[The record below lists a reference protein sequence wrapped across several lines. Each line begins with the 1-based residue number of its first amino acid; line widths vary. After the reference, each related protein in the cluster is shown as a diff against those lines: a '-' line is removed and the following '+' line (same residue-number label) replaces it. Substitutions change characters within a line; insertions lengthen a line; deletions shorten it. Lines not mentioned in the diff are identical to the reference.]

1 LESPSSLK
9 ELIARINRIRREN
22 PALQSDSNL
31 RFHETDNPAVICY
44 SKATNDLSDIV
55 IVLCNLDP
63 FHKQSGWIDL
73 ELASLGLDARSTFQ
87 AHDLLSD
94 GRFLWRGARNYFE
107 LTPESLPAHVMKV
120 RKWVRTERNFDY
132 YF

>member
-1 LESPSSLK
+1 M
-9 ELIARINRIRREN
+9 
-22 PALQSDSNL
+22 
-31 RFHETDNPAVICY
+31 ICY
-44 SKATNDLSDIV
+44 SKAPNDLSDIV

>member
-1 LESPSSLK
+1 
-9 ELIARINRIRREN
+9 
-22 PALQSDSNL
+22 
-31 RFHETDNPAVICY
+31 VICY
-44 SKATNDLSDIV
+44 SKATSDLSDIV

-63 FHKQSGWIDL
+63 FHKQTGWIDL
-73 ELASLGLDARSTFQ
+73 DLASLGLDARRTFQ

-94 GRFLWRGARNYFE
+94 GRFLWQGPRNYFE

-120 RKWVRTERNFDY
+120 RRWVRTERDFDY

>member
-1 LESPSSLK
+1 MQRHGGGEGKTPILSSRVGGVYIPTIK
-9 ELIARINRIRREN
+9 IQER
-22 PALQSDSNL
+22 L
-31 RFHETDNPAVICY
+31 RFWERERLVCVRSTLLPRP
-44 SKATNDLSDIV
+44 LSDIV

-73 ELASLGLDARSTFQ
+73 ELASLGLDARTTFQ

-107 LTPESLPAHVMKV
+107 LTPETLPAHVMKV
-120 RKWVRTERNFDY
+120 RKLVRTERDFDY
-132 YF
+132 